1 MTLADNLPYLQEACK
16 LICAAGFGGL
26 IMLVW
31 VIAYNEPEK
40 AYVAADNLIMLCMVI
55 ATLSGALWLML
66 DMDRNTEIAIR
77 EKL

>member
-1 MTLADNLPYLQEACK
+1 MSVADNLPYLQEACK

-31 VIAYNEPEK
+31 VIAYDEPEK
-40 AYVAADNLIMLCMVI
+40 AYSAADSLIMLCMVI
-55 ATLSGALWLML
+55 ATLSGALWIIL
-66 DMDRNTEIAIR
+66 DMDANTDIPIR